1 MNITNTGLKTCRTGD
16 NHVMIKS
23 SVNIGT
29 VKKAIEKCLNEDVA
43 VKVNLG
49 RNKFVSYKGKIT
61 NVYPALFTVS
71 PYGEFNGKTSF
82 SYSEVC
88 CGNVVIK
95 RYKT

>member
-1 MNITNTGLKTCRTGD
+1 
-16 NHVMIKS
+16 MIKS
-23 SVNIGT
+23 SVSIT
-29 VKKAIEKCLNEDVA
+29 AVKKAIEKCLNEDVA

-61 NVYPALFTVS
+61 SVYPALFTVL

-95 RYKT
+95 RFKN

>member
-1 MNITNTGLKTCRTGD
+1 
-16 NHVMIKS
+16 MIKS

-49 RNKFVSYKGKIT
+49 RNKYVSYKGRIT

-71 PYGEFNGKTSF
+71 PYGEFNI
-82 SYSEVC
+82 SYLVSPISYLKSGGSTC
-88 CGNVVIK
+88 STFHPPW
-95 RYKT
+95 RLW

>member
-1 MNITNTGLKTCRTGD
+1 MVKSNI
-16 NHVMIKS
+16 
-23 SVNIGT
+23 NISLIR
-29 VKKAIEKCLNEDVA
+29 KAIENNKGKDVN
-43 VKVNLG
+43 VRVNLG

-71 PYGEFNGKTSF
+71 PYGDFNGKTSF

-95 RYKT
+95 NSSPEESA

>member
-1 MNITNTGLKTCRTGD
+1 MGD
-16 NHVMIKS
+16 NRVIIKS

-49 RNKFVSYKGKIT
+49 RNKYVSYKGRIT

-88 CGNVVIK
+88 CGNVIIK
-95 RYKT
+95 RYKP

>member
-1 MNITNTGLKTCRTGD
+1 
-16 NHVMIKS
+16 MIKT
-23 SVNIGT
+23 NIDVT
-29 VKKAIEKCLNEDVA
+29 TIKKAIARCLNEDVN

-71 PYGEFNGKTSF
+71 PYGDFNGKTSF

-88 CGNVVIK
+88 CGNVIIK
-95 RYKT
+95 RQPQNLK

>member
-1 MNITNTGLKTCRTGD
+1 MVKSNI
-16 NHVMIKS
+16 
-23 SVNIGT
+23 NISLIR
-29 VKKAIEKCLNEDVA
+29 KAIENNKGKDVN
-43 VKVNLG
+43 VRVNLG

-71 PYGEFNGKTSF
+71 PYGDFNGKTSF

-95 RYKT
+95 NSSPGESA